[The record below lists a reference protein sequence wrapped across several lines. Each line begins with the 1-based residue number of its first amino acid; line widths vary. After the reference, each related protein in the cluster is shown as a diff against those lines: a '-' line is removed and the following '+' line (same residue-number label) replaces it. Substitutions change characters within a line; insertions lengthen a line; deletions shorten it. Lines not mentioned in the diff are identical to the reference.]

1 MINID
6 KISSSEP
13 YSIFKNLYQKALTSD
28 QKVIEAISIS
38 SYDKKLDEVES
49 RHVNL
54 KYIIDE
60 EWIFFSNYNSPKAK
74 QFLIRDQITAL
85 IFWNSINVQI
95 RIKAKI
101 RKTDKNFSDIHYE
114 GRTKEKNALAHS
126 SNQSQVIK
134 SYNEVIKNYEET
146 LANKCILKLR
156 PSFWGGFSFEPYY
169 FEFWEGNQ
177 FRLNKREVFEKF
189 SNNWK
194 KSFLQP

>member
-6 KISSSEP
+6 KISSAEP
-13 YSIFKNLYQKALTSD
+13 YSTFEKLYNKALTSE
-28 QKVIEAISIS
+28 QKVIEAIAIS
-38 SYDKKLDEVES
+38 SYSPKLDEVES

-60 EWIFFSNYNSPKAK
+60 EWIFFSNYNSPKAE
-74 QFLIRDQITAL
+74 QFQVRDQITAL

-101 RKTDKNFSDIHYE
+101 RKTDEIFSDLHYK

-126 SNQSQVIK
+126 SNQSQLIE
-134 SYNEVIKNYEET
+134 SYDEVIKKYE
-146 LANKCILKLR
+146 KILKNENTLKFR
-156 PSFWGGFSFEPYY
+156 PSYWGGFSFEPYY

-177 FRLNKREVFEKF
+177 FRLNKREIFEKF
-189 SNNWK
+189 KDNWK
-194 KSFLQP
+194 KRYLQP